1 MNVWI
6 VILAAGAGCYLLRLS
21 MIGSDRVRLPS
32 RLDDA
37 ATLVAPAAFA
47 AIAITSVASAVMTA
61 GIPGAVAPLIAV
73 AVGALATARTGSPL
87 AAMLAG
93 MPTYWIFNA
102 VIPG

>member
-1 MNVWI
+1 MNAWI
-6 VILAAGAGCYLLRLS
+6 VIIAAGVGCYLLRLS

-47 AIAITSVASAVMTA
+47 AIAVTSIASAVLAA
-61 GIPGAVAPLIAV
+61 GIPHAFAPLGAV
-73 AVGALATARTGSPL
+73 AVGALATARTGSPV

-93 MPTYWIFNA
+93 MPTYWILTA